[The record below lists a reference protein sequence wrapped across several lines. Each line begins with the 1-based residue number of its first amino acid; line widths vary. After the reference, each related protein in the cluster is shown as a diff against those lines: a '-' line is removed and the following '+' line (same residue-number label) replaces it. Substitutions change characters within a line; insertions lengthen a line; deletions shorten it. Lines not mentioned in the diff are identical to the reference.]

1 MSSPSSSISTPDNLL
16 NESQKNQVS
25 QNYPFHFVVGS
36 IRLIFFPRLP
46 SILSSFFFN
55 KLLLDLVEYRIKL
68 WWWHSFSLM
77 FFVLFWPFIITIIIL
92 FSELFECVSNQIR
105 YTWILVNWIL
115 KRTQKTNWKVN
126 WTLNNQFQLIW

>member
-36 IRLIFFPRLP
+36 IRLNRFFVFLVYHQFCPVF
-46 SILSSFFFN
+46 IYN

-92 FSELFECVSNQIR
+92 FSELFECVCQIR
-105 YTWILVNWIL
+105 FDTLEFWNEP
-115 KRTQKTNWKVN
+115 QKTNWKVN